1 MLKVM
6 NACIAE
12 YGSVVVEFIKS
23 AYVQIVADL
32 GEFMIDIPLF
42 IMPWG

>member
-1 MLKVM
+1 M

-23 AYVQIVADL
+23 SYVQIVDAL
-32 GEFMIDIPLF
+32 EEFMIDIPLF
-42 IMPWG
+42 IVPWG